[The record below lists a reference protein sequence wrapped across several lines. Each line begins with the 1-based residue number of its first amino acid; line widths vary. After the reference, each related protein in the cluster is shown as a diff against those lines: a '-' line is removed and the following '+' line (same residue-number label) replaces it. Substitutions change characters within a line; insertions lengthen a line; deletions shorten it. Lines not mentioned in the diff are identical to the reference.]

1 MKNEFTN
8 QIQMIGNVLHHKSK
22 PANQDSNIYKDVS
35 HYSRHIKSLTKELD
49 RAMFTKS
56 ELDIIL
62 KISEIYLTWETE
74 EEKHLDA
81 IIRKCKSL
89 SKIARTS
96 RYERI
101 K

>member
-8 QIQMIGNVLHHKSK
+8 QIQMIANVLHHKSK
-22 PANQDSNIYKDVS
+22 PTNQDDNIYKEVS

-49 RAMFTKS
+49 RALFTKS
-56 ELDIIL
+56 ELDMIL
-62 KISEIYLTWETE
+62 KIALMYITWDRK
-74 EEKHLDA
+74 EEKHLEA

-89 SKIARTS
+89 SKMARTS

>member
-1 MKNEFTN
+1 
-8 QIQMIGNVLHHKSK
+8 
-22 PANQDSNIYKDVS
+22 
-35 HYSRHIKSLTKELD
+35 
-49 RAMFTKS
+49 MFTKS